1 MYFCRSFL
9 LELCLIFLQE
19 LRKTGPNV
27 RVFLH
32 VAHMVKYCSTIH
44 VNRVVMG
51 SNSIEALK
59 FLGLISNCY
68 LHLRKRPYKSMPDI
82 ILLMHLVSH
91 NSFIYYMNVF
101 VISYSVMMAV
111 GSSQRTEV

>member
-1 MYFCRSFL
+1 M
-9 LELCLIFLQE
+9 
-19 LRKTGPNV
+19 
-27 RVFLH
+27 
-32 VAHMVKYCSTIH
+32 A
-44 VNRVVMG
+44 MG

-59 FLGLISNCY
+59 FLGLNRNSP
-68 LHLRKRPYKSMPDI
+68 LHLRKRPHKSMPYI

-111 GSSQRTEV
+111 GSCQRTEV

>member
-1 MYFCRSFL
+1 
-9 LELCLIFLQE
+9 
-19 LRKTGPNV
+19 
-27 RVFLH
+27 
-32 VAHMVKYCSTIH
+32 MVKHCSTIH

-68 LHLRKRPYKSMPDI
+68 LHLRKRPYKSMPYI

-111 GSSQRTEV
+111 GSCQHTQV